1 MKDGLHPTIQ
11 EPVCAMDRS
20 APRAGS
26 GRVPMGRH
34 VPADTVMYRRV
45 PAGTGGYRQKFTA
58 GRYRRQP
65 TKNPIWMAAFSVGMR
80 LNPPLA

>member
-1 MKDGLHPTIQ
+1 MPWTGL
-11 EPVCAMDRS
+11 
-20 APRAGS
+20 PR
-26 GRVPMGRH
+26 VQ
-34 VPADTVMYRRV
+34 VPAACRWGVMYRQTPSCTGGYRQKFT
-45 PAGTGGYRQKFTA
+45 AGGYRQKFTA

>member
-1 MKDGLHPTIQ
+1 MCHG
-11 EPVCAMDRS
+11 PVCPACRFR
-20 APRAGS
+20 PRADGAS
-26 GRVPMGRH
+26 C
-34 VPADTVMYRRV
+34 
-45 PAGTGGYRQKFTA
+45 TGGYRQKFTA

>member
-1 MKDGLHPTIQ
+1 MCHG
-11 EPVCAMDRS
+11 PVCPACRFR
-20 APRAGS
+20 PRADGAS
-26 GRVPMGRH
+26 CTGRHRH
-34 VPADTVMYRRV
+34 VPAGTGGYRRV